1 MITLL
6 LTAFLPFLPLPIF
19 TFYCNRMSLCSHL
32 HRSIHFSLLEFK
44 LFLNNICVL
53 VGLMGQTSVDVNQIE
68 ITMTM
73 QSIFLVN
80 LHL

>member
-1 MITLL
+1 MRLPCYSQLSFLFFHFLFLL
-6 LTAFLPFLPLPIF
+6 FIVIGCPCVHTSTEA
-19 TFYCNRMSLCSHL
+19 
-32 HRSIHFSLLEFK
+32 SISSCWS